1 VAPDL
6 GEAEPEQIVRVA
18 MQHRVDAIIVANT
31 TVSRPALQSRLKD
44 EAGGLSGA
52 PLKSLAL
59 KALRE
64 FHSASGG
71 QIPLIGVGGIAN
83 AGDAWERICAG
94 ASLVQLYSAMVYDGP
109 GIARRI
115 ALGLAKRLRAH
126 GFTSISDAVGSAA

>member
-1 VAPDL
+1 
-6 GEAEPEQIVRVA
+6 
-18 MQHRVDAIIVANT
+18 
-31 TVSRPALQSRLKD
+31 
-44 EAGGLSGA
+44 
-52 PLKSLAL
+52 
-59 KALRE
+59 LRE

-115 ALGLAKRLRAH
+115 ALGLAKQLRVH